1 MSRPELTPFSY
12 AVLAL
17 VGEGG
22 AGPHDLVRM
31 MRQGRL
37 YWSSAESQWYAEPK
51 RLEQLGYLTSRKE
64 PGQTRERTVYLLTD
78 AGCNALRAWI
88 SEPSALPRIQSE
100 AIVRLLGGD
109 LAESDDAL
117 LASLQAIRAD
127 IADVAARP
135 TLRKRPPPPS
145 PTASATSASCTSWAG
160 GCCGH
165 MRNGSTASSGSS
177 AVGGSRYRRGRV
189 PLPGGQPEGVMTPAP
204 SVARRA

>member
-1 MSRPELTPFSY
+1 MSSPELKPFSF

-78 AGCNALRAWI
+78 AGRDALRTWI

-100 AIVRLLGGD
+100 AIVRMLAGD
-109 LAESDDAL
+109 LAESDEAL
-117 LASLQAIRAD
+117 LASLQAMRED
-127 IADVAARP
+127 IADVTARLDVGEAVAA
-135 TLRKRPPPPS
+135 TLPHRERYLRLVHQLGRGLLRAHEEWLDSVERELGGTRRK
-145 PTASATSASCTSWAG
+145 
-160 GCCGH
+160 
-165 MRNGSTASSGSS
+165 
-177 AVGGSRYRRGRV
+177 
-189 PLPGGQPEGVMTPAP
+189 
-204 SVARRA
+204 

>member
-51 RLEQLGYLTSRKE
+51 RLAQLGYLTSHKE
-64 PGQTRERTVYLLTD
+64 PGQTRERTVYRLTD
-78 AGCNALRAWI
+78 TGRDALRAWI
-88 SEPSALPRIQSE
+88 SKPSALPRIQSE

-109 LAESDDAL
+109 LAESDEAL
-117 LASLQAIRAD
+117 LASLQAIRVD
-127 IADVAARP
+127 IAEVAARLDVAEAAAA
-135 TLRKRPPPPS
+135 TLPHRERYLRLVHELGRGLLRAHEEWLDS
-145 PTASATSASCTSWAG
+145 VERELG
-160 GCCGH
+160 GDQ
-165 MRNGSTASSGSS
+165 
-177 AVGGSRYRRGRV
+177 GRV
-189 PLPGGQPEGVMTPAP
+189 G
-204 SVARRA
+204 R

>member
-1 MSRPELTPFSY
+1 MFSSFRLDSDTEFQYLDRRYNIRIGVMSSPELKPFSF

-78 AGCNALRAWI
+78 AGRDALRTWI

-100 AIVRLLGGD
+100 AIVRMLAGD
-109 LAESDDAL
+109 LAESDEAL
-117 LASLQAIRAD
+117 LASLQAMRDD
-127 IADVAARP
+127 IADVTARLEVGEAVAA
-135 TLRKRPPPPS
+135 TLPHRE
-145 PTASATSASCTSWAG
+145 
-160 GCCGH
+160 
-165 MRNGSTASSGSS
+165 
-177 AVGGSRYRRGRV
+177 RYLRLVHQLGRGLLRAHEEWLDSVERELDGTRR
-189 PLPGGQPEGVMTPAP
+189 T
-204 SVARRA
+204 

>member
-1 MSRPELTPFSY
+1 MSRPDLTPFSY

-51 RLEQLGYLTSRKE
+51 RLAQLGYLTSRKE

-78 AGCNALRAWI
+78 AGRDALRAWI

-109 LAESDDAL
+109 LAESDEAL
-117 LASLQAIRAD
+117 LVSLQAIRAD
-127 IADVAARP
+127 IAEVAAGLDAAEAAAA
-135 TLRKRPPPPS
+135 TLPHRE
-145 PTASATSASCTSWAG
+145 
-160 GCCGH
+160 
-165 MRNGSTASSGSS
+165 
-177 AVGGSRYRRGRV
+177 RYLRLVHELGRGLLRAHEEW
-189 PLPGGQPEGVMTPAP
+189 LD
-204 SVARRA
+204 SVERELSDGER

>member
-1 MSRPELTPFSY
+1 MSSPELRPFSF

-64 PGQTRERTVYLLTD
+64 PGKTRERTVYLLTD
-78 AGCNALRAWI
+78 AGRDALRTWI

-100 AIVRLLGGD
+100 AIVRMLGAD
-109 LAESDDAL
+109 LAESDEAV
-117 LASLQAIRAD
+117 LASLQAIRTD
-127 IADVAARP
+127 IADVAARLDVAEAVAASLP
-135 TLRKRPPPPS
+135 HRERYLRLVHQLGRGLLRAHEDWLDNVERELGGERPK
-145 PTASATSASCTSWAG
+145 
-160 GCCGH
+160 
-165 MRNGSTASSGSS
+165 
-177 AVGGSRYRRGRV
+177 
-189 PLPGGQPEGVMTPAP
+189 
-204 SVARRA
+204 

>member
-1 MSRPELTPFSY
+1 MSSVELKPFSF

-78 AGCNALRAWI
+78 AGRNALRTWI

-100 AIVRLLGGD
+100 AIVRMLAGD
-109 LAESDDAL
+109 LAESDEAL
-117 LASLQAIRAD
+117 LASLQAMRED
-127 IADVAARP
+127 IADVTARLEVGEAVAA
-135 TLRKRPPPPS
+135 TLPHRE
-145 PTASATSASCTSWAG
+145 
-160 GCCGH
+160 
-165 MRNGSTASSGSS
+165 
-177 AVGGSRYRRGRV
+177 RYLRLVHQLGRGLLRAHEEWLDSVERELDGTRR
-189 PLPGGQPEGVMTPAP
+189 T
-204 SVARRA
+204 